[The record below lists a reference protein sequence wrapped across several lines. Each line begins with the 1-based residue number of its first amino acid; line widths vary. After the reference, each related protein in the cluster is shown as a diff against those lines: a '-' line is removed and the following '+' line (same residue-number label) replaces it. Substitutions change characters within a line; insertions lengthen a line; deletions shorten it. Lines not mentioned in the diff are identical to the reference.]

1 MKNSEGNYTL
11 GRGNEWNFNTKY
23 KTPYIE
29 TGNKGQGLVSVPS
42 YNAVTNDYSRN
53 YDVFYRSI
61 KENHYKRLMET
72 GNMPPGTETSIS
84 QVHSYTENYNG
95 INLEFR
101 LKPGTKRI
109 FENIGVKNSHAD
121 KIDELYPDMKESFKG
136 CKKYGYVQFKQEG
149 KQITINLGNKRG
161 LEIFNQ
167 NLKDYKF
174 LKEINDRNRKK
185 IEKIINNV
193 ETIL

>member
-1 MKNSEGNYTL
+1 MWINMSIQMTVAMIIQKIYTL
-11 GRGNEWNFNTKY
+11 
-23 KTPYIE
+23 
-29 TGNKGQGLVSVPS
+29 
-42 YNAVTNDYSRN
+42 
-53 YDVFYRSI
+53 
-61 KENHYKRLMET
+61 
-72 GNMPPGTETSIS
+72 
-84 QVHSYTENYNG
+84 
-95 INLEFR
+95 
-101 LKPGTKRI
+101 
-109 FENIGVKNSHAD
+109 
-121 KIDELYPDMKESFKG
+121 
-136 CKKYGYVQFKQEG
+136 KYGYVQFKQEG

>member
-1 MKNSEGNYTL
+1 MDKYTNLKDYYYDYTKIYTL
-11 GRGNEWNFNTKY
+11 
-23 KTPYIE
+23 
-29 TGNKGQGLVSVPS
+29 
-42 YNAVTNDYSRN
+42 
-53 YDVFYRSI
+53 
-61 KENHYKRLMET
+61 
-72 GNMPPGTETSIS
+72 
-84 QVHSYTENYNG
+84 
-95 INLEFR
+95 
-101 LKPGTKRI
+101 
-109 FENIGVKNSHAD
+109 
-121 KIDELYPDMKESFKG
+121 
-136 CKKYGYVQFKQEG
+136 KYGYVQFKQEG

>member
-1 MKNSEGNYTL
+1 MGINMSIQMTVAMIIQKIYTL
-11 GRGNEWNFNTKY
+11 
-23 KTPYIE
+23 
-29 TGNKGQGLVSVPS
+29 
-42 YNAVTNDYSRN
+42 
-53 YDVFYRSI
+53 
-61 KENHYKRLMET
+61 
-72 GNMPPGTETSIS
+72 
-84 QVHSYTENYNG
+84 
-95 INLEFR
+95 
-101 LKPGTKRI
+101 
-109 FENIGVKNSHAD
+109 
-121 KIDELYPDMKESFKG
+121 
-136 CKKYGYVQFKQEG
+136 KYGYVQFKQEG